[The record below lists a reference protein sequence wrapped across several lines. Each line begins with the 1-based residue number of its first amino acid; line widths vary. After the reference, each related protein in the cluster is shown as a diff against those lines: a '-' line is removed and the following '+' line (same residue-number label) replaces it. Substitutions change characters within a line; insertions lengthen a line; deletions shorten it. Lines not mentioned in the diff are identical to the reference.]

1 MLNHLHFKNFKGWA
15 DTGRIR
21 LAPIT
26 VFFGGNSSGK
36 TSLHQLLLLLKQ
48 TAQSSDRQRVL
59 HPGDAN
65 TLVDLGTYDDIVF
78 GHTVD
83 QSIWFEL
90 GWTMESPLKVTDPL
104 QPDFDV
110 SSNELRFSASIGAD
124 RRHQPYVE
132 ALRFQ
137 MLNGTE
143 PKLSVG
149 MQRRA
154 KDSKY
159 DLTTDAYKP
168 VRQST
173 GRRWELPQPVRF
185 YGFPDEAV
193 AYYQNTG
200 FVADLALRFE
210 NLLSSVYYVGPLREY
225 PKRLYLWAGE
235 PPDHV
240 GQRGQRAI
248 EALLSAR
255 GRRFNRRRRAPTQSL
270 DEVVATWLKRM
281 ELIDEFRVESLGE
294 HRKEYE
300 VLVRTR
306 TGGPE
311 VKLTDVGFGV
321 SQLLPV
327 IIECFYLPS
336 RSIVIFEQPEIH
348 LHPRVQADLADLFID
363 AIRMRE
369 SASERDIQIIV
380 ESHSEHFLR
389 RLQRRIA
396 EGKANGG
403 LDASEAA
410 LYFCEAG
417 ADGSRLKELDVD
429 LFGNVLNWPEN
440 FFGDEMADLVAR
452 SEAQAGRMKAQAR
465 SEEPK

>member
-15 DTGRIR
+15 DTGPIR

-36 TSLHQLLLLLKQ
+36 TSLNQLILLLKQ

-65 TLVDLGTYDDIVF
+65 TLVDLGTYEDIIFSHSVE
-78 GHTVD
+78 

-90 GWTMESPLKVTDPL
+90 GWTTDGRVRVVDPL
-104 QPDFDV
+104 QPDVAVESDA
-110 SSNELRFSASIGAD
+110 LRFAATIGAD
-124 RRHQPYVE
+124 RRHQPFVE
-132 ALRFQ
+132 HLSYR
-137 MLNGTE
+137 MMDGT
-143 PKLSVG
+143 KSLLQVG
-149 MQRRA
+149 MERRP
-154 KDSKY
+154 KDGKY
-159 DLTTDAYKP
+159 DLTADGYKP
-168 VRQST
+168 VRQSS

-200 FVADLALRFE
+200 FVADLTLKFE
-210 NLLSSVYYVGPLREY
+210 NLLSSVFYVGPLREY
-225 PKRLYLWAGE
+225 PRRLYLWAGE

-240 GQRGQRAI
+240 GQRGQKAI

-255 GRRFNRRRRAPTQSL
+255 GRRYNRKWRAPTHTL
-270 DEVVATWLKRM
+270 DEVVAIWLKRM
-281 ELIDEFRVESLGE
+281 KLIDEFRVVSLAE

-300 VLVRTR
+300 VLVRT
-306 TGGPE
+306 TPGSAE

-327 IIECFYLPS
+327 LIECFYVPS
-336 RSIVIFEQPEIH
+336 HSLIIFEQPEIH
-348 LHPRVQADLADLFID
+348 LHPRVQADLADLFIE

-369 SASERDIQIIV
+369 GAAERSVQIIV

-389 RLQRRIA
+389 RLQLRIA

-403 LDASEAA
+403 LDADEAA
-410 LYFCEAG
+410 LYFCSAQEG
-417 ADGSRLKELDVD
+417 GSRLSQLDVD
-429 LFGNVLNWPEN
+429 MYGNIRNWPDN
-440 FFGDEMADLVAR
+440 FFGDEMGDLVAR
-452 SEAQAGRMKAQAR
+452 AEAQARRASAGERADK
-465 SEEPK
+465 